1 MVVLRAVESWQVVV
15 FPGAAAARQVEGP
28 MPESDQLDTPDRP
41 EPDRVAA
48 VLVTARRCHFCRDA
62 WELLVDLGS
71 RYPLTVRT
79 IDLESNEG
87 AAIAARLR
95 VPFPPVL
102 LIDGE
107 YFGHGR
113 ISRKKLTKT
122 LESATRVRTSR

>member
-1 MVVLRAVESWQVVV
+1 MRM
-15 FPGAAAARQVEGP
+15 PGSSRPAARPVEI
-28 MPESDQLDTPDRP
+28 
-41 EPDRVAA
+41 
-48 VLVTARRCHFCRDA
+48 VLVTAHRCHFCRDA
-62 WELLVDLGS
+62 SELLKDLGS

-79 IDLESNEG
+79 IDLETNEG

-113 ISRKKLTKT
+113 ISRKKLTET
-122 LESATRVRTSR
+122 LESTTWVRTSR